1 MPDSASVGAASC
13 SVVLIVL
20 VGVFDLAN
28 GVGSMPAVSS
38 VAPDCAFVD
47 SVMLSAEVAATAVL
61 EFAMWFVVG
70 GSAIVCGETA
80 SVLGEGA
87 VVDVDSSSRL
97 TCR

>member
-1 MPDSASVGAASC
+1 
-13 SVVLIVL
+13 
-20 VGVFDLAN
+20 
-28 GVGSMPAVSS
+28 
-38 VAPDCAFVD
+38 
-47 SVMLSAEVAATAVL
+47 MLSAEVAATAVL

-80 SVLGEGA
+80 SVLGRGA

>member
-1 MPDSASVGAASC
+1 
-13 SVVLIVL
+13 
-20 VGVFDLAN
+20 
-28 GVGSMPAVSS
+28 
-38 VAPDCAFVD
+38 
-47 SVMLSAEVAATAVL
+47 MLSAEVAATAVL

-80 SVLGEGA
+80 SILGEGA